1 MANPRHLDTVPVT
14 SLVTV
19 TQTAVGCGIGLLLAG
34 RLSRSAQRITALAL
48 FTVGVVSVAPLVV
61 DLISKRRNRPGSER
75 VMRRRLESIR
85 HDSGISEDAE
95 IF

>member
-1 MANPRHLDTVPVT
+1 MAIHQHLDAVPVT

-19 TQTAVGCGIGLLLAG
+19 TQTAVGCGIGLLLAR
-34 RLSRSAQRITALAL
+34 RLGRSAQRNTALAL
-48 FTVGVVSVAPLVV
+48 FAVGLVSVAPLVV
-61 DLISKRRNRPGSER
+61 DLIARRRNRPGSER

>member
-1 MANPRHLDTVPVT
+1 MAKHQHLDTVPVT

-19 TQTAVGCGIGLLLAG
+19 TQTAVGCGIGLLLARRLG
-34 RLSRSAQRITALAL
+34 RVAQRNTALAL
-48 FTVGVVSVAPLVV
+48 FAVGAVSVAPLIL
-61 DLISKRRNRPGSER
+61 DLISRRRNRPGSER

-85 HDSGISEDAE
+85 HDAGISEDVE

>member
-1 MANPRHLDTVPVT
+1 MAKHQHLDPVPVT

-34 RLSRSAQRITALAL
+34 RLGRSAQRNTALAL
-48 FTVGVVSVAPLVV
+48 FAIGAVSVAPLVV
-61 DLISKRRNRPGSER
+61 DLIAKRRNRPGSER

-85 HDSGISEDAE
+85 HDPGISEGEE